1 MKVAKASVALSG
13 DSAVAVGSTTKL
25 TTTKKASSR
34 AKITYTSSD
43 ETIATVA

>member
-25 TTTKKASSR
+25 TTTNSF
-34 AKITYTSSD
+34 
-43 ETIATVA
+43 